1 MKRLAF
7 ALSFLFLAT
16 GLGVAQN
23 RVDATEVGQDNF
35 DADFPSGGQLRLHIR
50 SSDLRI
56 IGSDENRIKI
66 RYWGKNAAQARDV
79 KVSLK
84 TVGNTADLRV
94 HGGPHYDFRIE
105 IFVPRTSD
113 LYLRMPAGDAE
124 VKGIVGNKDV
134 EIHAGDLTLAVG
146 APEEYAI
153 ADASVLAGD
162 LDAGPFGISKDG
174 LFRSFHK
181 QGAGKYKLH
190 AHVGAGDLTLK
201 P

>member
-1 MKRLAF
+1 VKRLAC
-7 ALSFLFLAT
+7 ALCFLFLVT
-16 GLGVAQN
+16 GLGLAQN
-23 RVDATEVGQDNF
+23 RVDATDVGQDNF

-56 IGSDENRIKI
+56 IGSDENKIKI

-84 TVGNTADLRV
+84 TLGNTGELRV

-105 IFVPRTSD
+105 IFVPKTSD

-146 APEEYAI
+146 AAEEYAF

-162 LDAGPFGISKDG
+162 LDAGPFGLSKDG

>member
-1 MKRLAF
+1 VRRLAF
-7 ALSFLFLAT
+7 ALSFLLLFT
-16 GLGVAQN
+16 GLGRAQN
-23 RVDATEVGQDNF
+23 RVDATAVGQDNF

-56 IGSDENRIKI
+56 IGSDENKIKI
-66 RYWGKNAAQARDV
+66 RYWGKNAAARDV

-84 TVGNTADLRV
+84 TLGNTGELRV
-94 HGGPHYDFRIE
+94 HGGPHYDFQIE

-146 APEEYAI
+146 APEQYAR

-162 LDAGPFGISKDG
+162 LDAGPFGVSKDG

-181 QGAGKYKLH
+181 QGAGKYRLH

>member
-1 MKRLAF
+1 MKRLAC
-7 ALSFLFLAT
+7 ALCFLFLVT
-16 GLGVAQN
+16 GLGLAQN
-23 RVDATEVGQDNF
+23 RVDATDVGQDNF

-56 IGSDENRIKI
+56 IGSDENKIKI

-84 TVGNTADLRV
+84 TLGNTGELRV

-105 IFVPRTSD
+105 IFVPKTSD

-124 VKGIVGNKDV
+124 VKGVVGNKDV

-146 APEEYAI
+146 APEEYAF

-162 LDAGPFGISKDG
+162 LDAGPFGVSKDG

>member
-1 MKRLAF
+1 MKRLAYAF
-7 ALSFLFLAT
+7 CFLSLAAGF
-16 GLGVAQN
+16 GLAQT
-23 RVDATEVGQDNF
+23 RVDTTAVGQDNF

-50 SSDLRI
+50 SGDLRI
-56 IGSDENRIKI
+56 IGSDENKIKI
-66 RYWGKNAAQARDV
+66 RFWGKNAAEARDV

-84 TVGNTADLRV
+84 TLGSTGDLRV
-94 HGGPHYDFRIE
+94 HGGPHNDFQIE

-113 LYLRMPAGDAE
+113 LYLRMPAGEAE

-146 APEEYAI
+146 APEEYAF

-181 QGAGKYKLH
+181 QGTGRYKLH

>member
-1 MKRLAF
+1 MRRLAF
-7 ALSFLFLAT
+7 ALSFLLLFT
-16 GLGVAQN
+16 GLGRAQN
-23 RVDATEVGQDNF
+23 RVDATAVGQDNF

-56 IGSDENRIKI
+56 IGSDENKIKI
-66 RYWGKNAAQARDV
+66 RYWGKNAAARDV

-84 TVGNTADLRV
+84 TLGNTGELRV
-94 HGGPHYDFRIE
+94 HGGPHYDFQIE

-146 APEEYAI
+146 APEQYAR

-162 LDAGPFGISKDG
+162 LDAGPFGVSKDG

-181 QGAGKYKLH
+181 QGAGKYRLH

>member
-7 ALSFLFLAT
+7 ALCILFLLT
-16 GLGVAQN
+16 GLSRAQN
-23 RVDATEVGQDNF
+23 RVDATEVGLDNF

-50 SSDLRI
+50 SGDLRI
-56 IGSDENRIKI
+56 IGSDENKIKI
-66 RYWGKNAAQARDV
+66 RYWGKNAAEARDV

-84 TVGNTADLRV
+84 TLGNTGELRV

-105 IFVPRTSD
+105 IFVPKTSD

-124 VKGIVGNKDV
+124 VKGVVGNKDV

-146 APEEYAI
+146 APEEYAF

-162 LDAGPFGISKDG
+162 LDAGPFGVSKDG

>member
-1 MKRLAF
+1 VRRLAF
-7 ALSFLFLAT
+7 ALSVLLLFT
-16 GLGVAQN
+16 GLGRAQN
-23 RVDATEVGQDNF
+23 RVDATAVGQDNF

-56 IGSDENRIKI
+56 IGSDENKIKI
-66 RYWGKNAAQARDV
+66 RYWGKNAAARDV

-84 TVGNTADLRV
+84 TLGNTGELWV
-94 HGGPHYDFRIE
+94 HGGPHYDFQIE

-146 APEEYAI
+146 APEQYAR

-162 LDAGPFGISKDG
+162 LDAGPFGVSKDG

-181 QGAGKYKLH
+181 QGAGKYRLH